1 MKSGLRNVIREGV
14 GEERG
19 SEVGKMALFG
29 PPDRGQF
36 HNFPEPTVGYPKVL
50 EKWPVKV
57 GQFLVFYC
65 FPSCLVIV

>member
-1 MKSGLRNVIREGV
+1 MIREGV
-14 GEERG
+14 GAVQG

-36 HNFPEPTVGYPKVL
+36 YNFPEPTVAVGYLKVL
-50 EKWPVKV
+50 EKWPVKA